1 MYYEGH
7 ENHGL
12 SFDPFKAIIAPR
24 PIGWISTISK
34 SGEVN
39 LAPYSFFNAL
49 SAHPPV
55 LAFSSESLKDSAR
68 NARDTGE
75 FVFSLATVPLQTEM
89 NASSNTLPASESE
102 YEHGDIQSAPCN
114 LVKPPRVAASP
125 ASMECKTLSVQE
137 IVGIDGKPTDTFLVI
152 GQVVGTHIDD
162 AFIKDGRFDTAAAR
176 PLARCGYRD
185 YAGVESVFELM
196 RPTDGATYDGVDR

>member
-7 ENHGL
+7 NNHGL
-12 SFDPFKAIIAPR
+12 SFDPFKAIITPR
-24 PIGWISTISK
+24 PIGWISTVDGDGK
-34 SGEVN
+34 VN

-49 SAHPPV
+49 SANPPL

-68 NARDTGE
+68 NARETGE
-75 FVFSLATVPLQTEM
+75 FVFSLATVGLQAEM
-89 NASSNTLPASESE
+89 NASSNTLPPGASE
-102 YEHGDIQSAPCN
+102 YEHGGIAQAPCK

-137 IVGIDGKPTDTFLVI
+137 LVDIDGKPADTYLVI
-152 GQVVGTHIDD
+152 GQVIATHIDD
-162 AFIKDGRFDTAAAR
+162 AYIKNGRFDTAAAK

-196 RPTDGATYDGVDR
+196 RPTDSDTYDGVDR